1 MEEEEEDDYLES
13 KASRERSIGKLQ
25 RLPGVPP
32 SRQEKG
38 GPYARGFGARVRA
51 VLSLSYYTGILVV
64 IRSPGFIVFSS
75 TTPFTVL
82 FFLFVVGG
90 GQYLPYGL
98 IGATISIL
106 VQAGLF
112 LGADATF
119 NRVQFKFQDFC
130 VASPLT
136 AVDYMIGLSLGELT
150 FVAPS
155 VAVLLGLFVYL
166 GLITW
171 SFPLVLLVM
180 ILAWISSSA
189 LGFFLSTFILQSRSA
204 FSITSLVATLLTVLP
219 PVFYPIEVIPQGY
232 RFLAYFV
239 PTTHLS
245 ILMQSMFG
253 LQTYPEVQLEI
264 SWAVLLGYTAFFLAL
279 AAFKAR
285 WRQP

>member
-1 MEEEEEDDYLES
+1 MESLEQRGS
-13 KASRERSIGKLQ
+13 DTLREASPVPIHR
-25 RLPGVPP
+25 GV
-32 SRQEKG
+32 S
-38 GPYARGFGARVRA
+38 ARIRA
-51 VLSLSYYTGILVV
+51 IVSLSYYTGILVV

-90 GQYLPYGL
+90 GKYLPYGV

-112 LGADATF
+112 LGADANF

-130 VASPLT
+130 VASPLS

-150 FVAPS
+150 FSAPS
-155 VAVLLGLFVYL
+155 LAVLIALFGYL
-166 GLITW
+166 GLIGW
-171 SFPLVLLVM
+171 NFPVVIVIMLVV
-180 ILAWISSSA
+180 WIMSSA

-204 FSITSLVATLLTVLP
+204 FSVTSLVATLLTVIP
-219 PVFYPIEVIPQGY
+219 PVFYPIEVIPSNI
-232 RFLAYFV
+232 RFLAYIV

-245 ILMQSMFG
+245 ILMQSTLG
-253 LQTYPEVQLEI
+253 LQQFSLGQLAL
-264 SWAVLLGYTAFFLAL
+264 SWGVLLGYTLVFLAL